1 MYTGNVWGIAL
12 LISGFLATLIGFQ
25 LLVAALTPLRSAQA
39 LRALRERRAG
49 TLVSGVVTILVLSAV
64 VALLSTLGGP
74 GKFLSGVVMAIA
86 SFQVVGGLAV
96 VSRLVGEAMP
106 SPVDAVS
113 PWRATLRGGVTCA
126 LAFVVPLVGWFLV
139 LPLAIVMGVGAM
151 VLSRFSPSPATA
163 ATPPLPAES
172 GAAA

>member
-25 LLVAALTPLRSAQA
+25 LLVAALTPVRSAQA

-49 TLVSGVVTILVLSAV
+49 TLLSGVVTILVLGAV
-64 VALLSTLGGP
+64 VALLSNLGGP
-74 GKFLSGVVMAIA
+74 GKFFSGVVLAIA
-86 SFQVVGGLAV
+86 SFKIAGGLAV
-96 VSRLVGEAMP
+96 VSRFVGEAMP
-106 SPVDAVS
+106 APVDSGS
-113 PWRATLRGGVTCA
+113 PWRATLRGGVTCG

-139 LPLAIVMGVGAM
+139 LPLAIVMGVGAL
-151 VLSRFSPSPATA
+151 VLSRLSPSRAPAGTQ
-163 ATPPLPAES
+163 PVPSES